1 MNSSKCPIE
10 GSALDAGLDC
20 LKMNSI
26 QPVELVVHAGRWR
39 VPYAAALDWMAHQ
52 TDVVRGGGRE
62 AVALLEHDPVY
73 TLGARAAR
81 TSLRVA
87 EQALPAPL
95 VEADR
100 GGDVTWHG
108 PGQLVCYPVLNLHA
122 RGLRAGDYVRALE
135 SVVIETLAAWRIEG
149 GRVAGRPGVWIG
161 DAKVA
166 AVGVR
171 IDRGV
176 SRHGLALNVA
186 PDLAWFKP
194 IVPCGIEDAGVT
206 SMACVLGVA
215 PPLPPVASAMADAFA
230 RVFGVTLV
238 EAVPA

>member
-1 MNSSKCPIE
+1 MNGIPS
-10 GSALDAGLDC
+10 
-20 LKMNSI
+20 
-26 QPVELVVHAGRWR
+26 VELLIHAGRQR
-39 VPYAAALDWMAHQ
+39 VPYASALAWMLTQ
-52 TDVVRGGGRE
+52 SEVVRGGGRE

-87 EQALPAPL
+87 ESALPAPL

-108 PGQLVCYPVLNLHA
+108 PGQLVLYPVLDVRA

-135 SVVIETLAAWRIEG
+135 AVATQTLAALGIEG
-149 GRVAGRPGVWIG
+149 GRVSGRPGVWVDG
-161 DAKVA
+161 AKVA

-186 PDLAWFKP
+186 PDLAWFDA
-194 IVPCGIEDAGVT
+194 IVACGLADAGVT
-206 SMACVLGVA
+206 SMARVLGEAPSLPAVA
-215 PPLPPVASAMADAFA
+215 GVMADAFA
-230 RVFGVTLV
+230 RVFDVTLV
-238 EAVPA
+238 EAVLA

>member
-1 MNSSKCPIE
+1 
-10 GSALDAGLDC
+10 
-20 LKMNSI
+20 MNSI
-26 QPVELVVHAGRWR
+26 QSVELLVHAGRQR
-39 VPYAAALDWMAHQ
+39 IPYATALAWMAHQ
-52 TDVVRGGGRE
+52 TEVVRSGGPE
-62 AVALLEHDPVY
+62 AVALLEHEPVY

-87 EQALPAPL
+87 ERALPAPL

-108 PGQLVCYPVLNLHA
+108 PGQLVCYPVLDLRM

-135 SVVIETLAAWRIEG
+135 SVVIETLAVWAIEG
-149 GRVAGRPGVWIG
+149 GRVVGRPGVWVG
-161 DAKVA
+161 GAKVA

-186 PDLAWFKP
+186 PDLAWFEP

-206 SMACVLGVA
+206 SMACVLRED
-215 PPLPPVASAMADAFA
+215 PPLPDVAGAMADAFA

-238 EAVPA
+238 ETVAAA

>member
-1 MNSSKCPIE
+1 MNGIPS
-10 GSALDAGLDC
+10 
-20 LKMNSI
+20 
-26 QPVELVVHAGRWR
+26 VELLIHAGRQR
-39 VPYAAALDWMAHQ
+39 VPYASSLAWMLARAGA
-52 TDVVRGGGRE
+52 VRGGGPE

-81 TSLRVA
+81 TALRVA
-87 EQALPAPL
+87 EAALPAPL

-108 PGQLVCYPVLNLHA
+108 PGQLVLYPVLDLRA

-135 SVVIETLAAWRIEG
+135 SVAIETLAVWGIVA
-149 GRVAGRPGVWIG
+149 GRVAGRPGVWVDG
-161 DAKVA
+161 AKVA

-176 SRHGLALNVA
+176 TRHGLALNVS
-186 PDLAWFKP
+186 PDLAWFAP
-194 IVPCGIEDAGVT
+194 IVPCGLADADVT
-206 SMACVLGVA
+206 SMARLLGEA
-215 PPLPPVASAMADAFA
+215 PSLPEAARAMADAFA
-230 RVFGVTLV
+230 RVFNVMLV

>member
-1 MNSSKCPIE
+1 
-10 GSALDAGLDC
+10 
-20 LKMNSI
+20 MNSI
-26 QPVELVVHAGRWR
+26 QPVELLVHAGRQR
-39 VPYAAALDWMAHQ
+39 VPYAAALAWMAHQ
-52 TDVVRGGGRE
+52 TEVVRVGGPE

-87 EQALPAPL
+87 ERALPASL

-108 PGQLVCYPVLNLHA
+108 PGQLVCYPVLDLHG

-135 SVVIETLAAWRIEG
+135 SVVIETLAAWGIEG
-149 GRVAGRPGVWIG
+149 GRVAGRPGVWVG
-161 DAKVA
+161 GAKVA

-186 PDLAWFKP
+186 PDLAWFES

-206 SMACVLGVA
+206 SMAWTLRDD
-215 PPLPPVASAMADAFA
+215 PPLTDVARAMADAFA
-230 RVFGVTLV
+230 RVFGVPLV
-238 EAVPA
+238 EVVPE

>member
-1 MNSSKCPIE
+1 MDGVP
-10 GSALDAGLDC
+10 
-20 LKMNSI
+20 
-26 QPVELVVHAGRWR
+26 PVDLWLTAGRER
-39 VPYAAALDWMAHQ
+39 VPYAVALDWMHARAEA
-52 TDVVRGGGRE
+52 VRTGAPE
-62 AVALLEHDPVY
+62 VVALLEHQPVY

-81 TSLRVA
+81 GGLRRPEA
-87 EQALPAPL
+87 ALPAPL

-108 PGQLVCYPVLNLHA
+108 PGQLVLYPVLDLHT

-135 SVVIETLAAWRIEG
+135 GVAIETLAEWGIEG
-149 GRVAGRPGVWIG
+149 MRVAGRPGVWVDG
-161 DAKVA
+161 AKIA

-186 PDLAWFKP
+186 PDLAWFDA

-206 SMACVLGVA
+206 SMAVVRRDAPMLAAVAETMASVFAEAFGVA
-215 PPLPPVASAMADAFA
+215 
-230 RVFGVTLV
+230 LV
-238 EAVPA
+238 EAVRA

>member
-1 MNSSKCPIE
+1 MNGIPS
-10 GSALDAGLDC
+10 
-20 LKMNSI
+20 
-26 QPVELVVHAGRWR
+26 VELLIHAGRRR
-39 VPYAAALDWMAHQ
+39 VPYASSLAWMLSRAEA
-52 TDVVRGGGRE
+52 VRCGGPE
-62 AVALLEHDPVY
+62 VVALLEHDPVY

-87 EQALPAPL
+87 EAALLAPL

-108 PGQLVCYPVLNLHA
+108 PGQVVLYPVLDLRA

-135 SVVIETLAAWRIEG
+135 SVAIETLVAWGIAG
-149 GRVAGRPGVWIG
+149 GRMAGRPGVWVDG
-161 DAKVA
+161 AKVA

-176 SRHGLALNVA
+176 SRHGLALNVS
-186 PDLAWFKP
+186 PDLAWFDA
-194 IVPCGIEDAGVT
+194 IVPCGLADAEVT
-206 SMACVLGVA
+206 SMARLLGEAPSLPAVA
-215 PPLPPVASAMADAFA
+215 EAMAAAFA
-230 RVFGVTLV
+230 RVLGVTLV